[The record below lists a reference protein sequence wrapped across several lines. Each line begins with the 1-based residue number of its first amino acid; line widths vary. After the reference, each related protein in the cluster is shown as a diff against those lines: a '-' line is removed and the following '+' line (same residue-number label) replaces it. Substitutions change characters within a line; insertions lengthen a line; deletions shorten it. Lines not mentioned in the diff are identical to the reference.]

1 MTIRFYKSIYKCFQ
15 SLEDYDIF
23 GIPISVKLEGKE
35 KHKSFI
41 GFTATFLILIALFYQ
56 LFSDISILFQYE
68 FSFQENIVK
77 APSSFIIDPLHFVLA
92 LGIQNNQNEFL
103 SDESLFKI
111 SAVYNIQQKVLNN
124 TTNYYQ
130 DVNQI
135 NQIDLIQCT
144 EYHFQSQNMTSYIGS
159 QGIQQLFCLPL
170 DAQIQLEGQLGANS
184 FKWLTF
190 KVQKCDSSTSQNQQC
205 YEIEEI
211 NQQLNGG
218 RLFIYFMNYYIDLT
232 NSQSAFQANPQYL
245 SYQTANDALQNINIQ
260 FRKAQ
265 IHTDSGIFI
274 ANQSMEEKLIYSQD
288 NNQIQINDNSTQTIF
303 QIDITLERNKE
314 SLYSRSYT
322 RLITYFSKLGGLF
335 NFLYSICILLC
346 YPFSSMMF
354 RQKLLNSIFSFQNK
368 EQLEL
373 NGIFE
378 NQQQIEQPT
387 PTQKIL
393 ANTPHASSID
403 FKVSRKNTQ
412 IFNDSRGNSRKQT
425 NTFSQN
431 YTGST
436 MNNHFNN
443 NSEDTS
449 VQTQH
454 LKLKIP
460 SIDQVSFQAQGYKR
474 SSKKHV
480 TIINLND
487 FKKNI
492 LSKRKTLFKSSDYI
506 NQKIISSFF
515 NTTYNQFRVRFLDI
529 FMSYICKRR
538 AKSQM
543 ISYGMRKL
551 DYHLDI
557 NTIITKLLELEK
569 LKRLLLDKDQ
579 IKLFEFIP
587 KPIIHEEQ
595 FDKDTMTGIT
605 EHQSFA
611 ISNTGILYE
620 DKRNIAQKAK
630 DAEEAY
636 HRITNQNKQSDLP
649 INRKLLQLID
659 PRISSQFQQNIF
671 TKNYECFTTSNFEIN
686 KELSK
691 DSSKD
696 FKESKDY
703 NSPNQKVRSNFF
715 SNNFN
720 DSIKD

>member
-1 MTIRFYKSIYKCFQ
+1 MATRFYKSIYKCFL

-35 KHKSFI
+35 KHQSFM
-41 GFTATFLILIALFYQ
+41 GFAATLSILIAIFFQ
-56 LFSDISILFQYE
+56 LFSDLSFLFQYDI
-68 FSFQENIVK
+68 SFQENIVQ
-77 APSSFIIDPLHFVLA
+77 APGSYVIDPQNFVLA
-92 LGIQNNQNEFL
+92 LGIQNNQNEFIF
-103 SDESLFKI
+103 DEGLFQI
-111 SAVYNIQQKVLNN
+111 SAEYNTQQQILNS
-124 TTNYYQ
+124 TTSYYE
-130 DVNQI
+130 DVKQS
-135 NQIDLIQCT
+135 NQIDLVQCT
-144 EYHFQSQNMTSYIGS
+144 NLHFQHYNMTSYIGL
-159 QGIQQLFCLPL
+159 QGMQKLFCLPL
-170 DAQIQLEGQLGANS
+170 NEQIQLEGQQGANI

-190 KVQKCDSSTSQNQQC
+190 KVKICDSSTSQNCQ
-205 YEIEEI
+205 EIEEI
-211 NQQLNGG
+211 NKQLNGG
-218 RLFIYFMNYYIDLT
+218 RLLIYFMNYYLDLN
-232 NSQSAFQANPQYL
+232 NSKSAFKPNPQYL
-245 SYQTANDALQNINIQ
+245 AYKTSSQAQKDINIQ
-260 FRKAQ
+260 FRKTLIQ
-265 IHTDSGIFI
+265 TDNGIFI
-274 ANQSMEEKLIYSQD
+274 PNQMMEEQLIYSQD
-288 NNQIQINDNSTQTIF
+288 NYQIQHYIQNNNNYNSNTENIF
-303 QIDITLERNKE
+303 QIDITLEKNKE

-322 RLITYFSKLGGLF
+322 RLITHFSKLGGLF
-335 NFLYSICILLC
+335 NFLYSIGILLC
-346 YPFSSMMF
+346 YPFSNMLF

-368 EQLEL
+368 EQLEI
-373 NGIFE
+373 NGLFN
-378 NQQQIEQPT
+378 NQQLIEQPT

-403 FKVSRKNTQ
+403 FKISRKNT
-412 IFNDSRGNSRKQT
+412 FNDSQGNSIKQA
-425 NTFSQN
+425 NTFSQHCS
-431 YTGST
+431 GST
-436 MNNHFNN
+436 VNHYANNMQ
-443 NSEDTS
+443 EDVST
-449 VQTQH
+449 QAQH

-460 SIDQVSFQAQGYKR
+460 SIDQVSFQQSTLKKR
-474 SSKKHV
+474 NSQKKV
-480 TIINLND
+480 TIININD

-515 NTTYNQFRVRFLDI
+515 NTTYNQFRVRFTDI
-529 FMSYICKRR
+529 FMSYFCKRR

-543 ISYGMRKL
+543 ISYGMQKL

-569 LKRLLLDKDQ
+569 LKRLLLDRDQ

-595 FDKDTMTGIT
+595 FDRDTMTGIT

-620 DKRNIAQKAK
+620 DKRNVAQKAK

-636 HRITNQNKQSDLP
+636 HRITNQNKLSDLP

-671 TKNYECFTTSNFEIN
+671 TKNYESFTTSNFEIN

-696 FKESKDY
+696 QNS
-703 NSPNQKVRSNFF
+703 SPNQKLRSNFF
-715 SNNFN
+715 SINFN